1 MCGICGQLTF
11 DKSIVQEDTLER
23 MSQSMKHRGPDD
35 EGLYLNGI
43 IGLAHR
49 RLSVIDLS
57 TAGHQPMPNHD
68 HTIWIV
74 YNGEIYNFK
83 ELRRELQQKGCR
95 FRSDTDTEVIL
106 YLYEELGERCVEKLN
121 GMFAFAI
128 WDDREQKLLMARDR
142 MGIKPL
148 YYYSNAKFFVFASE
162 VRALSASGS
171 VPRNLSAYG
180 LQSYLMFGGV
190 QSIFTMLENVYAL
203 LPAHILVAKDG
214 FIKTYPYW
222 EIKNRGMLRSVAE
235 INERLSFLLKD
246 AVHIRMMSDVP
257 MGAFLSGG
265 IDSGAIVSLM
275 SQFPG
280 NSLKTISLVFEDQDF
295 DERLYS
301 RKVAEFFGTKHQEIL
316 ITEKEMLFQLPGA
329 LKAMDQP
336 TVDGINT
343 YFVSLAAR
351 QAGLTVALSGLGG
364 DEIFGGYESFHAV
377 PKMEMYRHISRF
389 MPDFIKENIGLI
401 YGRFSPDNDRHIKIA
416 HFLAKGKSLLNHSY
430 FLMRSFFT
438 EEQLKTL
445 LRQETDFRLEANF
458 QKHIFSLLNKAQE
471 MDAVNQVSFFEMM
484 AYMRDIL
491 LRDTDFMSMAHSLE
505 VRVPLIDYRI
515 VELMLS
521 VPGKFKLKGP
531 GPKHLLWQNLG
542 TPLPDSIIHRP
553 KQGFTFPFARW
564 LRQEFYS
571 EVKEVLLSPLDK
583 ISEFLNQD
591 GVEQV
596 WMDFEKGRT
605 SWHRV
610 WILYVLKK
618 WAESNSGRL

>member
-1 MCGICGQLTF
+1 MCGICGQLNF
-11 DKSIVQEDTLER
+11 DKSIVQADPLQR
-23 MSQSMKHRGPDD
+23 MSLSMNHRGPDD
-35 EGLYLNGI
+35 EGIYLNGI

-83 ELRRELQQKGCR
+83 ELRCELQQKGCR

-128 WDDREQKLLMARDR
+128 WDDREQKLIMARDR

-148 YYYSNAKFFVFASE
+148 YYYSNAEFLIFASE
-162 VRALSASGS
+162 VRALTAGGS
-171 VPRNLSAYG
+171 VPRTLSHFG

-190 QSIFTMLENVYAL
+190 QSIFTTLENVYAL
-203 LPAHILVAKDG
+203 LPAHILIAKDG
-214 FIKTYPYW
+214 LITTYPYW
-222 EIKNRGMLRSVAE
+222 EIKTRGILRSLTE
-235 INERLSFLLKD
+235 INEELSFLLED
-246 AVHIRMMSDVP
+246 SVRIRMVSDVP

-280 NSLKTISLVFEDQDF
+280 NSLKTISLVFEDQEF
-295 DERLYS
+295 DESLYS
-301 RKVAEFFGTKHQEIL
+301 RKIAEIFNTEHHEIP
-316 ITEKEMLFQLPGA
+316 ITEKYLLSQVPEA

-336 TVDGINT
+336 TVDGVNT
-343 YFVSLAAR
+343 YFVSFAAR

-364 DEIFGGYESFHAV
+364 DEIFGGYESFHVV
-377 PKMEMYRHISRF
+377 PRMECYRHVCQF
-389 MPDFIKENIGLI
+389 MPDFIKKSLALI
-401 YGRFSPDNDRHIKIA
+401 YGRFAPENDRHIKIA
-416 HFLAKGKSLLNHSY
+416 DFLAKGKTSLNHSY

-438 EEQLKTL
+438 EEQLKKL
-445 LRQETDFRLEANF
+445 LWQEINFWQEENF
-458 QKHIFSLLNKAQE
+458 QKHIRLLLNKAEE
-471 MDAVNQVSFFEMM
+471 MDAVNQVSFFETTT
-484 AYMRDIL
+484 YMRDIL
-491 LRDTDFMSMAHSLE
+491 LRDTDFMSMTHSLE
-505 VRVPLIDYRI
+505 VRVPFIDYRI
-515 VELMLS
+515 VELMFS
-521 VPGKFKLKGP
+521 IPGNFKLKGP
-531 GPKHLLWQNLG
+531 GPKHLLWQNLRK
-542 TPLPDSIIHRP
+542 PLPDSVIYRS

-564 LRQEFYS
+564 IRQGLYS
-571 EVKEVLLSPLDK
+571 EVKDVLLSPVDK
-583 ISEFLNQD
+583 ISEFLNQK

-596 WMDFEKGRT
+596 WKEFERGKT

-618 WAESNSGRL
+618 WVESNI